1 MNHRTATVKVGLLT
15 IIALTV
21 LITTVI
27 WLRGRGLGGGQSFD
41 VFFKD
46 VDGLREGAPVQL
58 MGIRVGFVD
67 LVSPV
72 IAEGQKYRVKVR
84 FTVTDYQTSI
94 PKGSYISLE
103 QSGIIGEKFVEITPP
118 RSKIYDISLRHKD
131 PDIKRNLPIKV
142 AFRDALVNVGEIDD
156 FWIKE
161 SPSVRGGNIYHYQL
175 MYIINKPGYLPPD
188 EPYFEL
194 VKTDTGN
201 AYFLLN
207 DPNARLQ
214 PLPDKDTYFTLEEPL
229 RLKDFLEQQLA
240 SAESLKL
247 TNEKINQ
254 LLSDETIT
262 TIQGTIKNSERLTA
276 QATKVL
282 EQANHLFASTSRDLS
297 ILVDSAQTLTKSVV
311 SVSNNINE
319 LAGNPEMQ
327 ANIQKTVRSVEQ
339 STAALSELLN
349 DPGLKLVLSDAKVT
363 SQNASQLV
371 QYLKTTVVDNDLQ
384 GKLNESMT
392 LLSSSLTRLSG
403 MLENLETVTSDQESM
418 KSILENTRD
427 TTENLNRFSERLNK
441 RFLLFRLLF

>member
-1 MNHRTATVKVGLLT
+1 M
-15 IIALTV
+15 
-21 LITTVI
+21 
-27 WLRGRGLGGGQSFD
+27 
-41 VFFKD
+41 
-46 VDGLREGAPVQL
+46 
-58 MGIRVGFVD
+58 
-67 LVSPV
+67 VSQ
-72 IAEGQKYRVKVR
+72 A
-84 FTVTDYQTSI
+84 
-94 PKGSYISLE
+94 
-103 QSGIIGEKFVEITPP
+103 
-118 RSKIYDISLRHKD
+118 
-131 PDIKRNLPIKV
+131 
-142 AFRDALVNVGEIDD
+142 
-156 FWIKE
+156 
-161 SPSVRGGNIYHYQL
+161 
-175 MYIINKPGYLPPD
+175 
-188 EPYFEL
+188 
-194 VKTDTGN
+194 
-201 AYFLLN
+201 
-207 DPNARLQ
+207 
-214 PLPDKDTYFTLEEPL
+214 
-229 RLKDFLEQQLA
+229 
-240 SAESLKL
+240 
-247 TNEKINQ
+247 
-254 LLSDETIT
+254 
-262 TIQGTIKNSERLTA
+262 RLTA